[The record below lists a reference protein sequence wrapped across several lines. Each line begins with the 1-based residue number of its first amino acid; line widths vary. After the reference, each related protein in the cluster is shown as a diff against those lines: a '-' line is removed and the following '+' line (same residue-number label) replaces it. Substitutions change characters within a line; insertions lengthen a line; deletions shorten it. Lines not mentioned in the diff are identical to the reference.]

1 MSILDLAQQH
11 LGQEQI
17 AQLSQQIGASP
28 TQTQSAV
35 QAAVPMLLGGM
46 ATTARQP
53 EGAAALSEAM
63 GSHAGL
69 LGGLGGLGA
78 LGGLLGGG
86 GAADGGGLLGR
97 VLGGHQQTVQN
108 GVEQASGLD
117 SDQTRKLLMLL
128 APIVIA
134 MLAKRHASTQ
144 HDQLGGAL
152 AQEADQAREQAQRTS
167 PHVGGILGK
176 ILDAAQ
182 GQR

>member
-1 MSILDLAQQH
+1 MSIFDLAQQH

-17 AQLSQQIGASP
+17 AQISQQIGASP

-35 QAAVPMLLGGM
+35 QAALPMMVGGM
-46 ATTARQP
+46 ASTAQQP

-86 GAADGGGLLGR
+86 GAADGGLLGR

-134 MLAKRHASTQ
+134 MLAKRHANTP
-144 HDQLGGAL
+144 HDELGGAL
-152 AQEADQAREQAQRTS
+152 GQEATQAREQAQRTS

-182 GQR
+182 GAR